1 MSVPVPPSAPA
12 SVSVPTVSVPPSAS
26 VPAPATVTA
35 AVLAS
40 RSLAPSVSV
49 PPLTLTVVEPAAWL
63 SATVPVLLM
72 AAVPPSCASIVAPFW
87 SV

>member
-1 MSVPVPPSAPA
+1 MPPSAPA

-26 VPAPATVTA
+26 VAGPATVTA